1 MSVTIT
7 VPAKITAGFAV
18 ATDVSPADLPVAVR
32 RHLTGTFAMAAAE
45 RIGTPR
51 LRISDHRAADSPWDL
66 AGIAAADGETAHE
79 SFARVGKAARHIGI
93 TCDLPV
99 SDLPFGLEVARSVA
113 HAVAASV
120 AGIVV
125 DLDTGQIP
133 PPRPRGPARFTLADG
148 WIGAWL
154 PPHRDGGRC
163 TADEDVPDSCSCVDL
178 ATRGLRRFGL
188 PELRIAGAACA
199 HDLAAL
205 NVIRTTAQRLLPL
218 GTRPGDHLLPSELPL
233 ESHDFA
239 AFWGTREPLW
249 HDGPVPVR
257 LTQPQPDMLS
267 IGPPVDFPDSLNDWL
282 WDELPPILYE
292 LLGCEPDPP

>member
-154 PPHRDGGRC
+154 LPTATAGDAPP
-163 TADEDVPDSCSCVDL
+163 
-178 ATRGLRRFGL
+178 TRTFPTPARASTSP
-188 PELRIAGAACA
+188 PEGSAGSVYPNCA
-199 HDLAAL
+199 
-205 NVIRTTAQRLLPL
+205 
-218 GTRPGDHLLPSELPL
+218 S
-233 ESHDFA
+233 
-239 AFWGTREPLW
+239 
-249 HDGPVPVR
+249 PVR
-257 LTQPQPDMLS
+257 PALTIWPRSTSSERPHNGYSPWAPVQATISFRPNFPWRATTS
-267 IGPPVDFPDSLNDWL
+267 PPSGAPVSRCGTTGPFPSDSPNRSRTCCRSAR
-282 WDELPPILYE
+282 PSTSPTA
-292 LLGCEPDPP
+292 